1 MVPFFVISVSLDN
14 SLVTKLSPASL
25 SDKSS
30 SFAGR
35 RWSRRGSNPRPN
47 DEFSSFLHA
56 YFSIGFRSTDGQEHP
71 NR

>member
-1 MVPFFVISVSLDN
+1 MKRKKETLLLPFTSNL
-14 SLVTKLSPASL
+14 
-25 SDKSS
+25 
-30 SFAGR
+30 
-35 RWSRRGSNPRPN
+35 WSRRGSNPRPN